1 MELHR
6 VEVVVLGGGPA
17 GAVTAGLLSRAGVD
31 VVVLE
36 REIFPRFTLGESLTP
51 GSVAVLDALD
61 LGPVLEDRYL
71 ASHGV
76 TLSCSR
82 SGRTQRFAYD
92 EAFTPVAAAGYQV
105 PRADF
110 DDLLLKTAVRFGA
123 TAHMACE
130 VEDVLF
136 EQGRARGVRARFRD
150 GHTEGF
156 LASVI
161 VDATGRDTLIAA
173 RKGET
178 HPLDGLDRGVL
189 SAHFQRVNRHSAPAE
204 GDTDIVLSPH
214 GWVWNVPFDGEVNS
228 VGAVCSAAWLAARG
242 RGESLEA
249 FFARTIDDAEAART
263 MLSAATRLTPVR
275 AASQLAFSVEHLAGD
290 GWVAV
295 GDAAGFVDP
304 LFSSGTHLAITGG
317 AEAARVITD
326 ALGARDFSA
335 ARFDAYARRVSGA
348 RDLYLGAVRAF
359 YSGDLSDEALD
370 ARGRAA
376 RQPFASLVAGDVMGD
391 DPPWRAECRAR
402 WGLQSG

>member
-1 MELHR
+1 MDLHR
-6 VEVVVLGGGPA
+6 VDVVILGGGPA
-17 GAVTAGLLSRAGVD
+17 GAVTAGLLARAGVE

-36 REIFPRFTLGESLTP
+36 REVFPRFTLGETITP

-61 LGPVLEDRYL
+61 LGEVLSDRYL
-71 ASHGV
+71 PSHGV
-76 TLSCSR
+76 TLTCSR
-82 SGRTQRFAYD
+82 SGRVQRYAYD
-92 EAFTPVAAAGYQV
+92 EAFAVVAPSGYQV

-110 DDLLLKTAVRFGA
+110 DDLVLKQAVYFGA

-156 LASVI
+156 MASVI

-173 RKGET
+173 RKGEK
-178 HPLDGLDRGVL
+178 HLVEGLDRGTL
-189 SAHFQRVNRHSAPAE
+189 SAHYQHVRRRDELLE

-214 GWVWNVPFDGEVNS
+214 GWVWSVPFDGEVNS
-228 VGAVCSAAWLAARG
+228 VGAVCSAGWLGARG

-249 FFARTIDDAEAART
+249 FFSRTIEDAGAARE
-263 MLSAATRLTPVR
+263 MLARATRLTPVR
-275 AASQLAFSVEHLAGD
+275 STMQLAFTVEHLAGD

-304 LFSSGTHLAITGG
+304 LFSSGTHLAIAGG
-317 AEAARVITD
+317 AEAARAILD
-326 ALGARDFSA
+326 ALAAKDVTGARFES
-335 ARFDAYARRVSGA
+335 YATRIMAA
-348 RDLYLGAVRAF
+348 RDLYLDAVKAF
-359 YSGDLSDEALD
+359 YAGDLSDDALD

-376 RQPFASLVAGDVMGD
+376 RQPLASVLAGDVMGD
-391 DPPWRAECRAR
+391 DPAWRAEWRAR
-402 WGLQSG
+402 WRA